1 MIEHFTHFPQF
12 FLPGYRW
19 EDIADCVEWMSSYVM
34 ALRES
39 GVEAPS
45 LRSFSE
51 VQPDDYHNIQVHT
64 VELSVLEDAQA
75 RAQLLQDELR
85 SFSSDCNERTLT
97 DDEADTVSSPS
108 EAQTGV
114 PHEAVLMTPPVETG
128 DRQIKSTGPKGEG
141 KIDNAKNMPAP
152 AYQQSSVFLSPTSEA
167 ENSGIW

>member
-1 MIEHFTHFPQF
+1 MF
-12 FLPGYRW
+12 PGYRW

-39 GVEAPS
+39 GVEAPT

-75 RAQLLQDELR
+75 RAQILQDELR
-85 SFSSDCNERTLT
+85 SLSSDCNERTLT
-97 DDEADTVSSPS
+97 DDEALDTVSSPS
-108 EAQTGV
+108 EAQTGLV
-114 PHEAVLMTPPVETG
+114 PPHEAAVLMTPPVETG

>member
-1 MIEHFTHFPQF
+1 
-12 FLPGYRW
+12 
-19 EDIADCVEWMSSYVM
+19 MSSYVM